1 MRERGSVRKGM
12 TPETDLNFTPFVQ
25 TGGGT
30 ERTNVNVPLSL
41 CGGGGVSQ
49 QTIALHA
56 LLTPGYSSM
65 HRASVVL
72 G

>member
-1 MRERGSVRKGM
+1 MRKRGSVRVRKGM
-12 TPETDLNFTPFVQ
+12 TPETDLKFYAVRS
-25 TGGGT
+25 GGGT
-30 ERTNVNVPLSL
+30 ERTNERSSL

-65 HRASVVL
+65 HSASVVL